1 MHENL
6 ERDPPTENLPSVDQI
21 LEKHGRVIEE
31 KKGGPAKQ
39 KHSNVKVRD
48 TCYHFLINQVP

>member
-1 MHENL
+1 MHENS

-31 KKGGPAKQ
+31 EKGDLQNKNTLMPK
-39 KHSNVKVRD
+39 S
-48 TCYHFLINQVP
+48 VPIR